1 VNVTTSR
8 LLLTTDAIG
17 GVWQYSIDL
26 AQALASRGVHV
37 LLTVLGPVPT
47 AAQRLEA
54 STLAGVKL
62 IETGLPLDWLC
73 DGPGPVR
80 AAATA
85 IADIAHAECADLVQL
100 NAPTLAAYSH
110 FPAPVVA
117 VTHGCVGTWWQ
128 AARQQPLAQN
138 YHWHRDAMK
147 QGLAAADRVVAPT
160 ASYAATVARY
170 YRMAEAPLVVS
181 NGREPGATPRCAA
194 LHDCALT
201 VGRLWD
207 QVKNAAMLDRVA
219 ARMAIPFYAAGAVTG
234 PHGETAELDN
244 LHALGQLDSAAMA
257 RQFAARPVFVSA
269 ATFEPFGLAVL
280 EAAGAGCALILS
292 DIPTFREL
300 WNGIAIFVPPDDE
313 SAYTDA
319 IDMVIGN
326 PALRQ
331 RMGEAARERAI
342 HFTPTRTAEAM
353 LRIYASTL
361 RDHLPRNRAAA

>member
-244 LHALGQLDSAAMA
+244 LHALGQLDSA
-257 RQFAARPVFVSA
+257 
-269 ATFEPFGLAVL
+269 
-280 EAAGAGCALILS
+280 LILS